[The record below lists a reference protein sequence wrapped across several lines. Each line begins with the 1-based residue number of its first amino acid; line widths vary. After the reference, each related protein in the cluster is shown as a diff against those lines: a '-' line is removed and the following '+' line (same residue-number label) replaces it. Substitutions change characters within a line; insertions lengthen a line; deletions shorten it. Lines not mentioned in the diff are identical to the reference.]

1 MKIIKAVITTKVNPF
16 NVDEVDSTQF
26 VRSQTTGN
34 LNYFG
39 VLFKQI
45 KLLPV
50 VIFRLLNTSRSYMN
64 VVAVT
69 STIIHVGINISESK
83 RTV

>member
-1 MKIIKAVITTKVNPF
+1 MKIIKAVITIKVNPF

>member
-1 MKIIKAVITTKVNPF
+1 MKIIKAVITIKGNPF

-64 VVAVT
+64 VVDVT

>member
-1 MKIIKAVITTKVNPF
+1 MKIIKAVITIKVNPF

-64 VVAVT
+64 VVDVT
-69 STIIHVGINISESK
+69 STIIHGGINISESK

>member
-1 MKIIKAVITTKVNPF
+1 MKIIKAVITIKVNPF

-64 VVAVT
+64 VVDVT

>member
-1 MKIIKAVITTKVNPF
+1 MKIIKAVITIKVNPF

-50 VIFRLLNTSRSYMN
+50 VIFRLLNTSRSCMN
-64 VVAVT
+64 VVDVT
-69 STIIHVGINISESK
+69 STIIHGGINISESK

>member
-64 VVAVT
+64 VVDVT
-69 STIIHVGINISESK
+69 STIIHGGINISESK

>member
-1 MKIIKAVITTKVNPF
+1 MKIIKAVITIKVNPF
-16 NVDEVDSTQF
+16 NADEVDSPQF

-64 VVAVT
+64 VVDVT
-69 STIIHVGINISESK
+69 STKIHVGINISESK

>member
-64 VVAVT
+64 VVDVT

>member
-45 KLLPV
+45 KLLPAL
-50 VIFRLLNTSRSYMN
+50 FS
-64 VVAVT
+64 
-69 STIIHVGINISESK
+69 GC
-83 RTV
+83 

>member
-1 MKIIKAVITTKVNPF
+1 MKIIKAVITIKVNPF
-16 NVDEVDSTQF
+16 NADEVDSTQF

-64 VVAVT
+64 VVDVT
-69 STIIHVGINISESK
+69 STKIHVGINISESK